1 MPTEDRRR
9 VRVLVAI
16 VVALAVFFA
25 GRMMLTGGESD
36 APIAEAAPASVLAGK
51 TQVTATTYDVGFG
64 PVDTFDVYATRN
76 PFEPV
81 VQVTP
86 TTSPFTPTTSPFG
99 GTTPPTTSFGTTPTT
114 DGFGTTTT
122 TRAPSF
128 EPPAGTPVAL
138 LDVFDENGVT
148 RARVQVGSTVYTVG
162 IGDVFAT
169 SYRVVDLAG
178 QCGEFL
184 FGDSPFSL
192 CEGQQVVK

>member
-9 VRVLVAI
+9 IMVLVAI

-25 GRMMLTGGESD
+25 GRMMLTGGEPD

-51 TQVTATTYDVGFG
+51 TPATATTYDLGFG

-86 TTSPFTPTTSPFG
+86 TTGFVTSTTSSGATPTTSPG
-99 GTTPPTTSFGTTPTT
+99 VVPTTGAP
-114 DGFGTTTT
+114 GTTTS

-192 CEGQQVVK
+192 CEGQQIVK

>member
-1 MPTEDRRR
+1 MAGGEARRIK
-9 VRVLVAI
+9 VLVAI
-16 VVALAVFFA
+16 LAALGLFFA
-25 GRMMLTGGESD
+25 GRMMLSGGGD
-36 APIAEAAPASVLAGK
+36 DTPTAEAAPASVLVGNA
-51 TQVTATTYDVGFG
+51 QVTSTTFDLGFG

-86 TTSPFTPTTSPFG
+86 TTSGLTPTTSPFG
-99 GTTPPTTSFGTTPTT
+99 GTTTPTTSFGTTPTT
-114 DGFGTTTT
+114 SGFGTTTT
-122 TRAPSF
+122 TQAPSF

-138 LDVFDENGVT
+138 LDVFDENGAT

-162 IGDVFAT
+162 IGDVFAS

-178 QCGEFL
+178 QCGDFL